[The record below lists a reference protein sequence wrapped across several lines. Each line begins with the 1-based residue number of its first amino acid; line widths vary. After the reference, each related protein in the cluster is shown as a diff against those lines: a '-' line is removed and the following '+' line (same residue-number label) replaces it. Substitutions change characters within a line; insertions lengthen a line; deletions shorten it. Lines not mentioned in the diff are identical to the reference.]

1 MISFE
6 MDSQPLF
13 YDILEILMAQGIIFS
28 SDQIVQMGNLVPLEA
43 ESKTVKLLEKYI
55 DFFSLLSI

>member
-1 MISFE
+1 MADQRFDARKNELCEQEQNILNSIAFE

-28 SDQIVQMGNLVPLEA
+28 SDQIV
-43 ESKTVKLLEKYI
+43 
-55 DFFSLLSI
+55 